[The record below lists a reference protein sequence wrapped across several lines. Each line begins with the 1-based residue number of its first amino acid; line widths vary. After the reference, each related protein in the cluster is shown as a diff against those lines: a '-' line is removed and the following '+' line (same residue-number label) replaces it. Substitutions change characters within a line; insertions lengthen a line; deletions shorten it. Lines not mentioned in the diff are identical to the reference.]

1 MGNRI
6 IVIDDELDFL
16 NTVVRG
22 LINAGYT
29 NVTEESDPVNAARL
43 FEEGQTYDIALID
56 MIMPKLDGKDLLE
69 IIKGHSPHT
78 ECIMVTAVNDAATA
92 VACLKKG
99 AYDYLIKPIKREDLL
114 LKIEHAGEKKRLLDL
129 LEIKRKKQAHQLT
142 NPKAFEQIIARS
154 PKIMEILKEA
164 ELHADSNVAVLITG
178 ESGTGKELLAK
189 AIHLAS
195 SRVKNAFI
203 PVNMASLNG
212 SLFDNDFF
220 GHVRGA
226 YTGADKDHTGFL
238 ERANYGTLFLDEIG
252 VLPLDLQGK
261 LLRVLQEGEFTKIG
275 TSRIQKVNVRFIAA
289 TNENLDTLLKH
300 GKFRKDLY
308 YRLKGAHL
316 HLLPLKERLED
327 IPLLINRFLS
337 EFSDIAKE
345 NPIEEKA
352 LSMLTHY
359 DYPGNIRELK
369 SILQSAVN
377 LAKTRPIAPDHLP
390 PSVRSRNKVS
400 ADIPLNAEQPLSLAE
415 NEKAHI
421 LKIYRH
427 TGENKSQ
434 TARLLG
440 IGINTLRR
448 KLESYGME

>member
-345 NPIEEKA
+345 NPC
-352 LSMLTHY
+352 
-359 DYPGNIRELK
+359 
-369 SILQSAVN
+369 
-377 LAKTRPIAPDHLP
+377 
-390 PSVRSRNKVS
+390 
-400 ADIPLNAEQPLSLAE
+400 
-415 NEKAHI
+415 
-421 LKIYRH
+421 
-427 TGENKSQ
+427 
-434 TARLLG
+434 
-440 IGINTLRR
+440 
-448 KLESYGME
+448 